1 MTAGRNQRLS
11 PALLQSSIGLLILAG
26 IVVLAGI
33 LLWLKNVRFGEKSFR
48 ATIVFSDA
56 AGMLAG
62 TRVDY
67 RGVRIGQVVSV
78 TPGPQG
84 VALVVDISPADRLI
98 ASNARIEARQSGLI
112 GESSINIIPTEV
124 ILPENI
130 EHYPLDKNCDPTV
143 IVCNGSVL
151 QGEDAQDVNALIRS
165 MMRLAEFFN
174 EPEISAAIRQL
185 ATESPQALT
194 DISRFSDEAAQL
206 LNELNRDGGVK
217 TLRRTLSSVDQA
229 AGDLSVL
236 SRTATGT
243 LQSVKANGTITEIK
257 RSLQSVSE
265 AAQQIQLFLA
275 INEQRLGDTLVSIQ
289 GTSDQLQTSIRQLE
303 PPLSQL
309 LTQAN
314 EQGTIANV
322 NRTLTNADQALTEL
336 KAIAGNAD
344 QLMGNLNQFSERL
357 NDPQTILLLQQLLE
371 SARAAVQNL
380 EKVTS
385 DVDQLTGDP
394 ALRRQLIQLIQGL
407 SNLVSSTDYLQRQVQ
422 YAHQLHKISDDL
434 AIVANAQ
441 MSPPQSSPSHS
452 PVPPQPLQKPRP
464 FTQPPTNP

>member
-11 PALLQSSIGLLILAG
+11 PVLLQSSIGLLILVG
-26 IVVLAGI
+26 IVVLAAI

-48 ATIVFSDA
+48 AKILFNDA
-56 AGMLAG
+56 AGMLVG

-84 VALVVDISPADRLI
+84 VALEVEISPADRLI

-130 EHYPLDKNCDPTV
+130 KHYPLDKNCDSTV
-143 IVCNGSVL
+143 IICNGSTL
-151 QGEDAQDVNALIRS
+151 RGDDAQDVNALIRS
-165 MMRLAEFFN
+165 MMRLADFFN
-174 EPEISAAIRQL
+174 EPEISNAIRQL
-185 ATESPQALT
+185 ATGSPQALA
-194 DISRFSDEAAQL
+194 DISRFSDQAAQL

-217 TLRRTLSSVDQA
+217 TLRRTLTSVDQA

-243 LQSVKANGTITEIK
+243 LQSVESSGTIAEVK
-257 RSLQSVSE
+257 RSLQSVSDT
-265 AAQQIQLFLA
+265 AQQIRVFLA
-275 INEQRLGDTLVSIQ
+275 INDQRLGNTLVSIQ
-289 GTSDQLQTSIRQLE
+289 GTSDQLQTSIRRLE

-314 EQGTIANV
+314 DQGTIANV
-322 NRTLTNADQALTEL
+322 NQTLANVDLALGDLQT
-336 KAIAGNAD
+336 IAGNAD
-344 QLMGNLNQFSERL
+344 QLVGNLNQFSERL

-394 ALRRQLIQLIQGL
+394 ALRRQLIELIQGL

-422 YAHQLHKISDDL
+422 YAQQLNQISDDL

-441 MSPPQSSPSHS
+441 FSPPN
-452 PVPPQPLQKPRP
+452 PPTVNPNALPKPLQSPRSLVVSPAKP
-464 FTQPPTNP
+464 